1 LADVSKIAGEPSV
14 RLEQRTFLDGVGAG
28 EGREDQVNAVLTAGR
43 MTRARHAFR
52 SGPLASSSFR
62 LYCAGQLTS
71 TAGDYCY
78 AVALPWLVLSN
89 HGSPTL
95 LGTILACYGLARVLL
110 IPVGGVFADKIG
122 PRRVMLGADIMR
134 CAMVGVLV
142 VLAAK
147 HITALA
153 VLGPMAAAVGAGE
166 GLFVPA
172 SYAMIPTIA
181 ESGQLGIANG
191 LSGGIIQIGSVLGP
205 VLGASLV
212 AAAGS
217 APALAVD
224 AVTFAVSALTL
235 MLMRRSSPGVAADAG
250 SAGEVPSAS
259 APATADQEAVG
270 GSAAIGV
277 GDLLRSRAFQLLLL
291 IIVVSNAAWGGTL
304 EVALPSLAHQQFGVS
319 GYGVLLTAITG
330 GIVIGT
336 FAAAVVKPRQPMFV
350 ALLVFL
356 ADGASCAVLPYLGGL
371 PGAVAAAL
379 VFGAC
384 NGLASVLA
392 LTVIQRWAPPRLL
405 GTMMSVIFVAAIA
418 VFPLSA
424 GITGILV
431 RHVGPSI
438 FFPIAGLTLACSLVI
453 GFASKQVREL
463 GSEPVRGGA
472 SPDE

>member
-1 LADVSKIAGEPSV
+1 MD
-14 RLEQRTFLDGVGAG
+14 
-28 EGREDQVNAVLTAGR
+28 AVLTAGR
-43 MTRARHAFR
+43 LARIRGAFR
-52 SGPLASSSFR
+52 SGPLASPAFR
-62 LYCAGQLTS
+62 LYCAGQLSS

-95 LGTILACYGLARVLL
+95 LGTILVFYGLARVLL
-110 IPVGGVFADKIG
+110 IPVGGVFADKVG
-122 PRRVMLGADIMR
+122 PRRVMIGADIMR

-147 HITALA
+147 HITPLA
-153 VLGPMAAAVGAGE
+153 ALGPMAAAIGAGE
-166 GLFVPA
+166 GLFLPA

-181 ESGQLGIANG
+181 EPEQLGIANS

-212 AAAGS
+212 AAAGP

-224 AVTFAVSALTL
+224 AATFAVSALTL
-235 MLMRRSSPGVAADAG
+235 MLIRSSAPSVAADAG
-250 SAGEVPSAS
+250 SADAGSVVEVASAS
-259 APATADQEAVG
+259 TDQEAVG
-270 GSAAIGV
+270 SSTTIGV
-277 GDLLRSRAFQLLLL
+277 RDLLRSRAFQLLLL

-304 EVALPSLAHQQFGVS
+304 EVALPSLAHQHFGVT

-336 FAAAVVKPRQPMFV
+336 FGAAVVKPRQPMLL

-356 ADGASCAVLPYLGGL
+356 ADGASCAALPYLGGL
-371 PGAVAAAL
+371 AGAVAAAL
-379 VFGAC
+379 VFGLC
-384 NGLASVLA
+384 NGLATVLV
-392 LTVIQRWAPPRLL
+392 LTVIQRWAPARLL
-405 GTMMSVIFVAAIA
+405 GTTMSVIFVAAMA
-418 VFPLSA
+418 VFPLSS

-453 GFASKQVREL
+453 GFASKQLREL
-463 GSEPVRGGA
+463 GSDMG
-472 SPDE
+472 